1 MLSEALQAVRKVYLE
16 IESEDRVPT
25 YSGDII
31 TGDILIM
38 RSLND
43 TVLRLNPLKV
53 SYASIEWLFRVLRDA
68 NVMRAKVDELMRM
81 AVIGEW
87 SDKRLL
93 NEYELRI
100 AHSNEYEVLDA
111 RRRGELD
118 AYFNGGRGALRA
130 TMTLL
135 DGDLYWPYSKWPNA
149 DHSFTNTPNDN
160 KDLLHAKAQANYH
173 AHHNNALYEAAKAS
187 LGLDDS
193 PYYNLV
199 VNAMI
204 DAAIFYSGS
213 PYYSDDFFYSALK
226 FLNIPFSDECAQWFV
241 EFRKRMVI

>member
-1 MLSEALQAVRKVYLE
+1 MLSEPLQEVRKVYLE
-16 IESEDRVPT
+16 IEREGRVPT

-31 TGDILIM
+31 TGNIMIM
-38 RSLND
+38 RSLNE
-43 TVLRLNPLKV
+43 TVLLLDPLKV
-53 SYASIEWLFRVLRDA
+53 SYDSVEWLFRVLRDA

-81 AVIGEW
+81 AVMGEW
-87 SDKRLL
+87 DDKRLL
-93 NEYELRI
+93 NEYALRI

-111 RRRGELD
+111 RRKGELD

-130 TMTLL
+130 TMTVR
-135 DGDLYWPYSKWPNA
+135 DGDFCWPHPRLPRANRR
-149 DHSFTNTPNDN
+149 FTNTPNDY

-173 AHHNNALYEAAKAS
+173 AHHNNTLYEAAKAS

-213 PYYSDDFFYSALK
+213 PYYSDEFFYSALK
-226 FLNIPFSDECAQWFV
+226 FLNIPFSDECARWFL